1 MLLRVAVQALQA
13 DEPEAEQVAA
23 SARRV
28 ADRLG
33 IDAVNESRVD
43 AIASCDDVQ
52 HLFGSYR
59 AGTLSHA
66 RSLLIEA
73 HIRDCSACRRGFR
86 GGSSAAVL
94 DWSAP
99 KARRGIAWHP
109 WTFGWALGFRFRT
122 SGGILFCL
130 QGLLAGAAGVRAEVQ
145 SIDGSAYRISDT
157 GDRQLSPGETLG
169 EGET

>member
-1 MLLRVAVQALQA
+1 MKRDETLLRTAVQALQA

-33 IDAVNESRVD
+33 IDTMNESRVD

-73 HIRDCSACRRGFR
+73 HIRDCGACRRGF
-86 GGSSAAVL
+86 
-94 DWSAP
+94 
-99 KARRGIAWHP
+99 
-109 WTFGWALGFRFRT
+109 
-122 SGGILFCL
+122 
-130 QGLLAGAAGVRAEVQ
+130 
-145 SIDGSAYRISDT
+145 
-157 GDRQLSPGETLG
+157 
-169 EGET
+169 